1 MRLTRVLTLGVLVAS
16 VSSSAFAQGALDR
29 LRQKARE
36 RADEK
41 VDRLTDKALDTV
53 ECVVGDD
60 DCVAEAK
67 KDGKAVVVTDED
79 GKPLPASKQPKAG
92 AAPTRASASAE
103 EPAAQDPP
111 AEAAKPG
118 DAAWA
123 NFDFVPGE
131 RVLFAD
137 DFSKDRV
144 GNFPQRLE
152 LARGNLEIVES
163 AGKRWV
169 RSTSLEGEVGIPLP
183 EVLPQK
189 FTMEF
194 DFTFSDNFPIEVY
207 PAAKFTEEEL
217 GSGTPISHVFL
228 GPFSVGLHA
237 GGRHL
242 VESSPKIGGKSGND
256 LIGRPARARIH
267 VDGKYVKVYINETRI
282 ANAPNGDLARA
293 NKIFIRMPGNEDT
306 AVMIGNISVNAG
318 GKSMYDAIMG
328 AGRVA
333 TQGIFFD
340 TGSDRIRPEST
351 PTLRE
356 IGEMLKA
363 HADLKLA
370 VEGHTDNTGTAA
382 ANQSLSEKRAQA
394 IVAYLKAE
402 YGVAA
407 ERLQAKGLGQTRPAA
422 SNDTAEGRQQ
432 NRRVELVKQ

>member
-1 MRLTRVLTLGVLVAS
+1 MGVTRVLTLGLLVAA
-16 VSSSAFAQGALDR
+16 VSSSAFAQSALDR

-41 VDRLTDKALDTV
+41 IDKLTDKALDTI
-53 ECVVGDD
+53 ECVAGDD

-67 KDGKAVVVTDED
+67 KDGKTVVVTDED
-79 GKPLPASKQPKAG
+79 GKPLPADKQPKPG
-92 AAPTRASASAE
+92 APATAT
-103 EPAAQDPP
+103 PAAADEPP
-111 AEAAKPG
+111 PAQSAEAAKPG
-118 DAAWA
+118 VAAWA

-163 AGKRWV
+163 AGRRWV
-169 RSTSLEGEVGIPLP
+169 RSKSLEGEVGIALP
-183 EVLPQK
+183 EALPQK

-194 DFTFSDNFPIEVY
+194 DFTFPENFPIEIY

-228 GPFSVGLHA
+228 SPFSVGLHA

-242 VESSPKIGGKSGND
+242 VESSPKVGDKSGGD
-256 LIGRPARARIH
+256 LVGRPARARIQ
-267 VDGKYVKVYINETRI
+267 VDGKYVKVYVNETRI

-293 NKIFIRMPGNEDT
+293 NKIFIRMPGNEDNP
-306 AVMIGNISVNAG
+306 VMVGNISVNAG

-333 TQGIFFD
+333 TQGILFD

-356 IGEMLKA
+356 IGEMLKE

-370 VEGHTDNTGTAA
+370 VEGHTDNTGNAA

-394 IVAYLKAE
+394 IVAYLRTTYA
-402 YGVAA
+402 VAA
-407 ERLQAKGLGQTRPAA
+407 DRLQAKGLGQTRPAG

-432 NRRVELVKQ
+432 NRRVELVRQ